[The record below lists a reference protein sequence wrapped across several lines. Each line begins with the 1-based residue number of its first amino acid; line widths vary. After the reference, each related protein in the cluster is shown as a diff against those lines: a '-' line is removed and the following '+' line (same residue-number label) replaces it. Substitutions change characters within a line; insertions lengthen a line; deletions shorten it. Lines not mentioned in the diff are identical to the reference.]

1 VYLPDS
7 CANHAVTTTC
17 NNAALSPA
25 IVSVS
30 CTVTDPNFSSVVL
43 LEHFNSSMTDVTGKV
58 PTANGPV
65 ISTANAKFGGASAYF
80 NGGNGLGLTFGSTP
94 AFNFG
99 TGDFTIEGWFYRI
112 DALANYNQAMF
123 SGAYGSSWVAGA
135 WWTGGYSG
143 VSTPAKVI
151 GSFYGGSSIMPETLV
166 TLGTWNHYAWVRH
179 NGMMTAFKDGI
190 AYATSS
196 NTTAL
201 GDNNGLVIGH
211 LSSDTVTPSFHGY
224 MDELRITKGVARYS
238 ADFAAPTA
246 PFPSQ

>member
-1 VYLPDS
+1 
-7 CANHAVTTTC
+7 
-17 NNAALSPA
+17 
-25 IVSVS
+25 
-30 CTVTDPNFSSVVL
+30 
-43 LEHFNSSMTDVTGKV
+43 
-58 PTANGPV
+58 
-65 ISTANAKFGGASAYF
+65 
-80 NGGNGLGLTFGSTP
+80 
-94 AFNFG
+94 
-99 TGDFTIEGWFYRI
+99 
-112 DALANYNQAMF
+112 
-123 SGAYGSSWVAGA
+123 
-135 WWTGGYSG
+135 
-143 VSTPAKVI
+143 
-151 GSFYGGSSIMPETLV
+151 MPETLV

-211 LSSDTVTPSFHGY
+211 LSSDTVTTSFHGY